1 MFTPVQ
7 AVNKKADDAS
17 VKKTPVIA
25 DHREMGDVAH
35 GKPAA
40 QKTLDFNTETDV
52 LTLEIKH
59 VSKPPRVSRRSSSLH
74 LPVAVDKAT
83 DTDMFE
89 PRVTRR
95 RSSMLCLSK
104 TAEVEVNNTPKTPVN
119 QSKERKTRRR
129 TTYECA
135 MSTEVEV
142 TEQTEAQVVRRRSMS
157 SMSMEISTPKTAK
170 KPCFQSIAEEPLNN
184 KTNYD
189 HQTMEM
195 SPSYSHVICKS
206 NGRRTVY
213 ARNAMVVSDHD
224 SENFNPYLEKF
235 CKSNVLAQPSLD
247 SFTTTKTSPDSFED
261 GTPVFSSTRL
271 PASCSTEKIS
281 NQTNRRRSL
290 FNVDLELAKERLNQ
304 MISTSA
310 QKSLSQADEAGFG
323 QCNPVAPLQA
333 VALKV
338 QPIAEVID
346 SAQPKMRRLFTPN
359 DEVVVSPP
367 KSVKKTRKST
377 SAESINTSSAVKR
390 RRTLAATPKPTA
402 EVGPNLQIDSV
413 INEAQTSK
421 GNLTDS
427 TSDTPL
433 DQSKSSKRQIFLNT
447 LVHTNMHKEQV
458 QVIHKVGNAAAQR

>member
-1 MFTPVQ
+1 MFTPLQ
-7 AVNKKADDAS
+7 AVHKKVDDAS
-17 VKKTPVIA
+17 IKNTPIIG
-25 DHREMGDVAH
+25 DHREMGDVVH

-40 QKTLDFNTETDV
+40 QKSLDFNSEVDL
-52 LTLEIKH
+52 LTLEIKQ
-59 VSKPPRVSRRSSSLH
+59 VSKPTRVTRRSSSLH

-104 TAEVEVNNTPKTPVN
+104 AAEVEVNNTPTTPVN
-119 QSKERKTRRR
+119 QTVERKKRRR

-135 MSTEVEV
+135 MATEVEL
-142 TEQTEAQVVRRRSMS
+142 TGQTEPHIVRRRSMS
-157 SMSMEISTPKTAK
+157 SMSMEISTPKTVR

-184 KTNYD
+184 NTNYD

-195 SPSYSHVICKS
+195 SPSYSHVISKS

-213 ARNAMVVSDHD
+213 ARNAMVVSDYD
-224 SENFNPYLEKF
+224 NENVNPYLEKVW
-235 CKSNVLAQPSLD
+235 KSNVRTQPSLD

-261 GTPVFSSTRL
+261 GTPIFSSTRL
-271 PASCSTEKIS
+271 PGSCSTEKNS
-281 NQTNRRRSL
+281 NQTNKRRSL
-290 FNVDLELAKERLNQ
+290 FNVDLELAKERLDQ

-310 QKSLSQADEAGFG
+310 KKSLSQADEAEFG
-323 QCNPVAPLQA
+323 QCHPVPPLQA

-359 DEVVVSPP
+359 DEVVVSSP
-367 KSVKKTRKST
+367 KSVKKTRKSI
-377 SAESINTSSAVKR
+377 SAESITTNSAIKR

-413 INEAQTSK
+413 INESQLSK
-421 GNLTDS
+421 GNITDS

-458 QVIHKVGNAAAQR
+458 QVIHKVGNTAAQR